1 MRYHLVPGGCTM
13 TARRILC
20 LIVAGLLWGGLAAEV
35 AAQDWAG
42 SGRVKGTVTAT
53 DGTPIAGAK
62 VYFRMLADREA
73 GPPPFTTNKKGAYG
87 FLGLKG
93 GTWVVRVEA
102 DGYYPWSSP
111 EPVEV
116 YSTGVSDPVDAKLEP
131 VSAEELA
138 ALARYQAN
146 ENLRAG
152 DELVAKGDFAG
163 ARVEYEKALATVQD
177 IDKPVVLSV
186 IGATCLNEGK
196 IDEAKHAYEQALAI
210 DPKHVESLKGMCNI
224 VAYQGD
230 MALADQLYARIPADE
245 PIHPNILI
253 TMAMGHFNQGDT
265 DTAKALLDRA
275 IRDNP
280 GDALAHYYRG
290 LTKLSLGENDAA
302 RADLARSLELD
313 PNHREAANAR
323 DFISKLGGG
332 SGS

>member
-1 MRYHLVPGGCTM
+1 M
-13 TARRILC
+13 TARRTLC
-20 LIVAGLLWGGLAAEV
+20 LVMAALLWGGLAAEV

-42 SGRVKGTVTAT
+42 SGRVKGTVT
-53 DGTPIAGAK
+53 DSGGTPIAGAK
-62 VYFRMLADREA
+62 VYFRMLGNREA
-73 GPPPFTTNKKGAYG
+73 GPPPFITNKKGAYG

-93 GTWVVRVEA
+93 GTWIVRVEA

-116 YSTGVSDPVDAKLEP
+116 YSTGVSDPVDAQLER

-163 ARVEYEKALATVQD
+163 ARVEYEKALATVQEV
-177 IDKPVVLSV
+177 DKPVVLSV

-196 IDEAKHAYEQALAI
+196 IDDAKQAYEQALAI
-210 DPKHVESLKGMCNI
+210 DSKHVESLKGMCNI

-265 DTAKALLDRA
+265 DVAKALLDRA
-275 IRDNP
+275 IRDAP
-280 GDALAHYYRG
+280 QDALSYYYRG
-290 LTKLSLGENDAA
+290 LTTLSLGENEAA
-302 RADLARSLELD
+302 RADLERSLELD

-323 DFISKLGGG
+323 DFIKQLAGG